1 MELNDIRDQ
10 IDVIDAQIAELFIK
24 RMKLCA
30 RAGALKARSGLP
42 IQSKPRE
49 EDILRRAAALSQGEG
64 LADETRGF
72 FISLIEISR
81 AYQERLRKSG
91 ANACDTD

>member
-1 MELNDIRDQ
+1 MELNDIREQ
-10 IDVIDAQIAELFIK
+10 IDIIDAQLVDLFIK

-42 IQSKPRE
+42 IKSKPRE
-49 EDILRRAAALSQGEG
+49 EDILRRTAALAQGDG
-64 LADETRGF
+64 LTDETRGF

-81 AYQERLRKSG
+81 AYQERLQKFG